1 MNFDN
6 LLNNNPIDFLKLVSQ
21 TNPIL
26 FKEEIIKNKEKSFF
40 LNFLNTSYTI
50 ECIKETYDL
59 IKEFDYNPLAI
70 SYNKEFDLKNT
81 LKLKYSQDI
90 VTNQNVPDILWIL
103 KKNHNVF
110 LHVFNSLSEENI
122 NKLREYPMLEIGLLS
137 NNKEIINALVNK
149 NFKFKNN
156 VLKEHV
162 KNELKDPLYKDIV
175 EDFWKLNSDEETKEK
190 KFEHLL
196 ETFDK
201 MIKYI
206 DKRNDY
212 HSKEVVN
219 WLKLKFQTLEKEE
232 KLALLKKSISIP
244 DIKIFNAIKK
254 NLNYTNS
261 SNEYLNFLVDNLKNV
276 NNHNIIVEPIIE
288 NIKIL
293 NDFENGWINFA
304 WFLKN
309 KKISLNQKEYS
320 YGKNDNQVLI
330 ERSFFS
336 KITKQLN
343 MEDVLNIKINN
354 KSIYSQ
360 VIDSEQKSL
369 NIGVHLK
376 GILNINPELNG
387 ILLSKKLDNLN
398 DNDLN
403 AIKEI
408 WKKIDVI
415 KEDDINLKVVKELNT
430 KGFFLFSHPIITKI
444 LPVDKKE
451 ILINELI
458 DNLSSYNTKNYQLS
472 TWEKDLKESSNNDLP
487 TLFKSIYLSML
498 NDEGVNWSNIK
509 INDDKLKEMQNTEFY
524 FDLKA
529 RILHQELTATT
540 LQLKKET
547 KQKNKI

>member
-59 IKEFDYNPLAI
+59 IKDFDYNPLET

-81 LKLKYSQDI
+81 LKVKYSQNI
-90 VTNQNVPDILWIL
+90 ITNQNVPDILWIF

-149 NFKFKNN
+149 SFKFKNN

-244 DIKIFNAIKK
+244 DIKIFNTIKK

-261 SNEYLNFLVDNLKNV
+261 SNEYLNFLVDNLKSV

-309 KKISLNQKEYS
+309 KKISLNQKECS
-320 YGKNDNQVLI
+320 YGKNDNHLSI

-360 VIDSEQKSL
+360 VDDSEQKNL
-369 NIGVHLK
+369 NIGNHLK
-376 GILNINPELNG
+376 GILNIDPEVNG
-387 ILLSKKLDNLN
+387 VLLSKKLENLT
-398 DNDLN
+398 DSDVN
-403 AIKEI
+403 AVKEI

-458 DNLSSYNTKNYQLS
+458 NNLSSYNTKNYQLS
-472 TWEKDLKESSNNDLP
+472 TWEKDLKENTNNDLP

-509 INDDKLKEMQNTEFY
+509 INNDKLKEMQNTEFY

-529 RILHQELTATT
+529 RVLHQELTTTT

>member
-59 IKEFDYNPLAI
+59 IKDFDYNPLET

-81 LKLKYSQDI
+81 LKVKYSQNI
-90 VTNQNVPDILWIL
+90 ITNQNVPDILWIF

-244 DIKIFNAIKK
+244 DIKIFNTIKK

-261 SNEYLNFLVDNLKNV
+261 SNEYLNFLVDNLKSV

-309 KKISLNQKEYS
+309 KKISLNQKECS
-320 YGKNDNQVLI
+320 YGKNDNHLSI

-360 VIDSEQKSL
+360 VDDSEQKNL
-369 NIGVHLK
+369 NIGNHLK
-376 GILNINPELNG
+376 GILNIDPEVNG
-387 ILLSKKLDNLN
+387 VLLSKKLENLT
-398 DNDLN
+398 DSDVN
-403 AIKEI
+403 AVKEI

-458 DNLSSYNTKNYQLS
+458 NNLSSYNTKNYQLS
-472 TWEKDLKESSNNDLP
+472 TWEKDLKENTNNDLP

-509 INDDKLKEMQNTEFY
+509 INNDKLKEMQNTEFY

-529 RILHQELTATT
+529 RVLHQELTTTT

>member
-59 IKEFDYNPLAI
+59 IKDFDYNPLET

-81 LKLKYSQDI
+81 LKVKYSQNI
-90 VTNQNVPDILWIL
+90 ITNQNVPDILWIF

-309 KKISLNQKEYS
+309 KKISQEYS

-529 RILHQELTATT
+529 RVLHQELTATT

>member
-59 IKEFDYNPLAI
+59 IKDFDYNPLET

-81 LKLKYSQDI
+81 LKVKYSQNI
-90 VTNQNVPDILWIL
+90 ITNQNVPDILWIF

-232 KLALLKKSISIP
+232 KLALLKKFISIP
-244 DIKIFNAIKK
+244 DIKIFNTI
-254 NLNYTNS
+254 
-261 SNEYLNFLVDNLKNV
+261 
-276 NNHNIIVEPIIE
+276 
-288 NIKIL
+288 
-293 NDFENGWINFA
+293 
-304 WFLKN
+304 
-309 KKISLNQKEYS
+309 
-320 YGKNDNQVLI
+320 
-330 ERSFFS
+330 
-336 KITKQLN
+336 
-343 MEDVLNIKINN
+343 
-354 KSIYSQ
+354 
-360 VIDSEQKSL
+360 
-369 NIGVHLK
+369 
-376 GILNINPELNG
+376 
-387 ILLSKKLDNLN
+387 
-398 DNDLN
+398 
-403 AIKEI
+403 
-408 WKKIDVI
+408 
-415 KEDDINLKVVKELNT
+415 
-430 KGFFLFSHPIITKI
+430 
-444 LPVDKKE
+444 
-451 ILINELI
+451 
-458 DNLSSYNTKNYQLS
+458 
-472 TWEKDLKESSNNDLP
+472 
-487 TLFKSIYLSML
+487 
-498 NDEGVNWSNIK
+498 
-509 INDDKLKEMQNTEFY
+509 
-524 FDLKA
+524 
-529 RILHQELTATT
+529 
-540 LQLKKET
+540 
-547 KQKNKI
+547 

>member
-59 IKEFDYNPLAI
+59 IKDFDYNPLET

-81 LKLKYSQDI
+81 LKVKYSQNI
-90 VTNQNVPDILWIL
+90 ITNKNVPDILWIF

-244 DIKIFNAIKK
+244 DIKIFNTIKK

-261 SNEYLNFLVDNLKNV
+261 SNEYLNFLVDNLKSV

-309 KKISLNQKEYS
+309 KKFSLNQKECS
-320 YGKNDNQVLI
+320 YGKNDNHLSI

-360 VIDSEQKSL
+360 IDDSEQKNL
-369 NIGVHLK
+369 NIGTYLK
-376 GILNINPELNG
+376 EILNIDPKVNG
-387 ILLSKKLDNLN
+387 VLLSKKLENLT
-398 DNDLN
+398 DSDVN
-403 AIKEI
+403 AVKEI

-458 DNLSSYNTKNYQLS
+458 NNLSSYNTKNYQLS
-472 TWEKDLKESSNNDLP
+472 TWEKDLKENTNNDLP

-509 INDDKLKEMQNTEFY
+509 INNDKLKEMQNTEFY

-529 RILHQELTATT
+529 RVLHQEITTTT

>member
-59 IKEFDYNPLAI
+59 IKDFDYNPLAI

-90 VTNQNVPDILWIL
+90 VTNQNVPDILWIF

-244 DIKIFNAIKK
+244 DIKIFNTIKK

-309 KKISLNQKEYS
+309 KKFSLNQKEYS
-320 YGKNDNQVLI
+320 YGKNDNHLSI

-360 VIDSEQKSL
+360 VDDSEQKSL
-369 NIGVHLK
+369 NMSIHLK
-376 GILNINPELNG
+376 GILNINPEFNG
-387 ILLSKKLDNLN
+387 VLLSKKLGNLN
-398 DNDLN
+398 DNDIN

-529 RILHQELTATT
+529 RVLHQELTATT

>member
-59 IKEFDYNPLAI
+59 IKDFDYNPLET

-81 LKLKYSQDI
+81 LKVKYSQNI
-90 VTNQNVPDILWIL
+90 ITNQNVPDILWIF

-244 DIKIFNAIKK
+244 DIKIFNTIKK

-261 SNEYLNFLVDNLKNV
+261 SNEYLNFLVDNLKSV

-309 KKISLNQKEYS
+309 KKISLNQKECS
-320 YGKNDNQVLI
+320 YGKNDNHLSI

-360 VIDSEQKSL
+360 VDDSEQKNL
-369 NIGVHLK
+369 NIGNHLK
-376 GILNINPELNG
+376 GILNIDPEVNG
-387 ILLSKKLDNLN
+387 VLLSKKLENLT
-398 DNDLN
+398 DSDVN
-403 AIKEI
+403 AVKEI

-458 DNLSSYNTKNYQLS
+458 NNLSSYNTKNYQLS
-472 TWEKDLKESSNNDLP
+472 TWEKDLKENTNNDLP

-509 INDDKLKEMQNTEFY
+509 INNDKLKEMQNTEFY

-529 RILHQELTATT
+529 RVLHQELTTTT
-540 LQLKKET
+540 LKLKKET